1 MIYRFLIYIINFI
14 QCFIIVYSFCVYSSL
29 SNACGQPVQTFPND
43 FNHQVLLAFGCDS
56 GIRSHMFRDEF
67 LTCWNVFKP
76 LSRFPAI
83 TGHLIQNSNCT
94 CLSKMFHV
102 FFPLLSHVQPSPGP
116 FCSAW
121 VDRYGTRTT
130 TATLE
135 IARIWVYADVVRC
148 YLCSRSVGRLGFAY
162 HLWFKHNFT
171 APKARFQWL
180 YK

>member
-1 MIYRFLIYIINFI
+1 MCTALWATHAAI
-14 QCFIIVYSFCVYSSL
+14 L
-29 SNACGQPVQTFPND
+29 SKRSQTISITRYFWLCWMWFRNPISHVERWVFDMFKRVQTDEPF
-43 FNHQVLLAFGCDS
+43 S
-56 GIRSHMFRDEF
+56 SHHRALDLELQLHMLKQDVS
-67 LTCWNVFKP
+67 C
-76 LSRFPAI
+76 
-83 TGHLIQNSNCT
+83 
-94 CLSKMFHV
+94 

-162 HLWFKHNFT
+162 HLWFRHNFT